1 MLQTR
6 KMIAGV
12 AICCVAQTLSY
23 AADSNT
29 TQEENTKD
37 KAYKLNAVTTT
48 SKIKGYETSTKTLI
62 TADDLERKQ
71 ALSLRDIFKSDPSIA
86 VGGGSNMAQKIYVRG
101 FESFMMRVTLDG
113 AAQSGN
119 AFHHQGNVMVDPSL
133 LKRVIV
139 SKGVSDASSGPGGLA
154 GSIAF
159 ETKDASDFLKPEEKF
174 GAEIGGGFYTNF
186 GYKANV
192 NVYNRLFNDVGILA
206 SIDHQNIL
214 NYRDAKHTYTNFL
227 TINNGVLGSNS
238 MQNNVLLKV
247 GGQVD
252 ANQRFSVGYS
262 IINDEATRPFRANI
276 GNVEGKNFASELFRH
291 IDQNESFT
299 ANYEYR
305 PEQST
310 TIKLTAYNNVKNVNL
325 TPLFTEE
332 HNQAH
337 NGKSGGHDHDES
349 SSRAIVFDNY
359 GANARL
365 SNQIDDFHLLEY
377 GLDFQGM
384 SVRDDNMQ
392 DSEKSQNGLKYNR
405 GREEAYIYGGFAQ
418 DTWQILDNLKLG
430 YGSRADIYYYFDKN
444 KQEHFTG
451 GISPSTA
458 VTYSFFDGFDISA
471 KYAFSTRGAMPG
483 DATLLRDTKIEIKKN
498 LSPEYSNHAEI
509 NLDYA
514 NDFMSFKF
522 SVYGGN
528 ILNFINSYAKG
539 STGGGARE
547 GVRENLNFPII
558 NYGFEIGSIFY
569 YENFSLNLGIARNWL
584 TAGGEGKGALLAD
597 TYELGATW
605 GYTFTVGLRYEEDM
619 FDVAWF
625 TRSATGF
632 KKGTIGYNIYDREFE
647 DIGRQGYSV
656 SDLYVNYY
664 PLGRDKLTLRF
675 SILNIFNAYYIDPTS
690 PLKVEADNKA
700 SEAINKIR
708 AALYEP
714 GTDYRFEVRY
724 RF

>member
-1 MLQTR
+1 MLQR
-6 KMIAGV
+6 KIITGV
-12 AICCVAQTLSY
+12 AICCVAQTLGF
-23 AADSNT
+23 AAESNT
-29 TQEENTKD
+29 QDEQKE
-37 KAYKLNAVTTT
+37 AYKINSVVAI

-62 TADDLERKQ
+62 SADDLEKKQ
-71 ALSLRDIFKSDPSIA
+71 ALNLRDIFKSDPSIS

-101 FESFMMRVTLDG
+101 FESLMMRVTLDG

-133 LKRVIV
+133 LKKVVV

-159 ETKDASDFLKPEEKF
+159 ETKDASDFLKAGEKF
-174 GAEIGGGFYTNF
+174 GAEIGAGFYTNF
-186 GYKANV
+186 GYKANI
-192 NVYNRLFNDVGILA
+192 NIYNRLFNDVGILA

-214 NYRDAKHTYTNFL
+214 NYRDAKHTYSDFL
-227 TINNGVLGSNS
+227 TTKNGVLGSNS
-238 MQNNVLLKV
+238 MQTNVLLKV

-262 IINDEATRPFRANI
+262 IINDDATRPFRANV
-276 GNVEGKNFASELFRH
+276 GNVNGEDFASELFRH
-291 IDQNESFT
+291 MDKNESFT
-299 ANYEYR
+299 ANYEYK
-305 PEQST
+305 PEQGT
-310 TIKLTAYNNVKNVNL
+310 TIKLTAYNNTKNVNL
-325 TPLFTEE
+325 TPLFSATNSQDSE
-332 HNQAH
+332 
-337 NGKSGGHDHDES
+337 GSTP
-349 SSRAIVFDNY
+349 RAIVLDNY
-359 GANARL
+359 GGNARL
-365 SNQIDDFHLLEY
+365 SNQLNDKHLLEY

-392 DSEKSQNGLKYNR
+392 ESEKSVSGVKYNR
-405 GREEAYIYGGFAQ
+405 GREEAYIFGGFAQ
-418 DTWQILDNLKLG
+418 DSWQILDNLKLG
-430 YGSRADIYYYFDKN
+430 YGSRADLYYYYDKN
-444 KQEHFTG
+444 KQDHFTG
-451 GISPSTA
+451 GLSPSTA
-458 VTYSFFDGFDISA
+458 ITYSVFDGLDVSA

-483 DATLLRDTKIEIKKN
+483 DATLLRDTTIEISPN
-498 LSPEYSNHAEI
+498 LKSEYSNHGEI
-509 NLDYA
+509 SLDYI

-522 SVYGGN
+522 AVYGGN

-539 STGGGARE
+539 TQNNVSSRS

-558 NYGFEIGSIFY
+558 NYGFEIGSAFY
-569 YENFSLNLGIARNWL
+569 YDRFTLDLGVARNWL
-584 TAGGEGKGALLAD
+584 TAGGEGDGALLAD

-605 GYTFTVGLRYEEDM
+605 GYTFTIGLRYDADV
-619 FDVAWF
+619 FDIAWF

-647 DIGRQGYSV
+647 DIGRDGYSV
-656 SDLYVNYY
+656 SDLYINYY

-675 SILNIFNAYYIDPTS
+675 SILNVFNAYYIDPTS

-700 SEAINKIR
+700 SASINAIR

-714 GTDYRFEVRY
+714 GTDYRFEARY

>member
-1 MLQTR
+1 MLQ
-6 KMIAGV
+6 KQKIIASV
-12 AICCVAQTLSY
+12 AVACIAQTLQAQDNAKGSY
-23 AADSNT
+23 KINT
-29 TQEENTKD
+29 IT
-37 KAYKLNAVTTT
+37 AT

-62 TADDLERKQ
+62 TADDLEKKQ
-71 ALSLRDIFKSDPSIA
+71 ALNLRDVFKSDPSIS

-101 FESFMMRVTLDG
+101 FESFMMRVTLDS

-133 LKRVIV
+133 LKKVIV
-139 SKGVSDASSGPGGLA
+139 SKGVSDASSGPGGLS

-159 ETKDASDFLKPEEKF
+159 ETKDASDFLKSGENF
-174 GAEIGGGFYTNF
+174 GAEIGTGFYTNL

-192 NVYNRLFNDVGILA
+192 NIYNRLFSDVGILA

-214 NYRDAKHTYTNFL
+214 NYRDAKHTYSNFL
-227 TINNGVLGSNS
+227 TTNNGVLGSNS
-238 MQNNVLLKV
+238 MQTNMLLKV

-252 ANQRFSVGYS
+252 ANQKFSVGYS
-262 IINDEATRPFRANI
+262 IINDKATRPFRANV
-276 GNVEGKNFASELFRH
+276 GNANGENFASELFRH
-291 IDQNESFT
+291 IDKNESFT
-299 ANYEYR
+299 ANYEYK
-305 PEQST
+305 PEQGT
-310 TIKLTAYNNVKNVNL
+310 TIKLAAYNNIKNVNL
-325 TPLFTEE
+325 TPLFTVLNN
-332 HNQAH
+332 NQDKE
-337 NGKSGGHDHDES
+337 GSTP
-349 SSRAIVFDNY
+349 RAIVLNNY
-359 GANARL
+359 GTNARL
-365 SNQIDDFHLLEY
+365 SNSLNDNHLLEY

-392 DSEKSQNGLKYNR
+392 ESEKNASNVKYNR
-405 GREEAYIYGGFAQ
+405 GKEEAYIFGGFAQ
-418 DTWQILDNLKLG
+418 DSWQILDNLKWG
-430 YGSRADIYYYFDKN
+430 YGSRMDLYYYYDKN
-444 KQEHFTG
+444 KQNHFTG

-458 VTYSFFDGFDISA
+458 ITYNVIDGFDISA

-483 DATLLRDTKIEIKKN
+483 DATLLRDTTIEISPN
-498 LSPEYSNHAEI
+498 LKSEYSNHGEI
-509 NLDYA
+509 SLDYA
-514 NDFMSFKF
+514 NDFMSFKTAI
-522 SVYGGN
+522 YCGN

-539 STGGGARE
+539 TQNNISSRS

-558 NYGFEIGSIFY
+558 NYGFEIGSAFY
-569 YENFSLNLGIARNWL
+569 YDRFTLDLGLARNWL

-605 GYTFTVGLRYEEDM
+605 GYTFTISLRYDADI

-632 KKGTIGYNIYDREFE
+632 EKGTIGYNIYDREFE
-647 DIGRQGYSV
+647 DIGRNGYSV

-664 PLGRDKLTLRF
+664 PLGKDKLTLRF
-675 SILNIFNAYYIDPTS
+675 SVLNIFNAYYIDPTS

-700 SEAINKIR
+700 SESINAIR

-714 GTDYRFEVRY
+714 GTDYRFEARY